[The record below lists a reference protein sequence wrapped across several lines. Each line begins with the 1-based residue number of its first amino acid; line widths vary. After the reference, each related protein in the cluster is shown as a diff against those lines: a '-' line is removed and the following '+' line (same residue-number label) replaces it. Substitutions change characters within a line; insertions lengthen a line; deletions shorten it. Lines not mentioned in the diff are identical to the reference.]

1 MKLLALAPL
10 AVAIATADAGPSPAS
25 PSPEEV
31 ARRARV
37 AVQVGE
43 QKLTVGELE
52 NRIASLPPYQA
63 ETYGATREAIVQAW
77 VDQVVVRDLVLGE
90 GARRNGLEKVPLT
103 HERLLRARSDATLR
117 ALRQQ
122 APARTA
128 AEIPAADVAAW
139 YEANKVRFDTPER
152 VNVWRILCATA
163 DEARTVA
170 AAARADLSITK
181 YQDLARDHSIDRAT
195 KYRGGNLGFLAPDG
209 TSSEAGLKVD
219 PVLVKAAAT
228 MKDGDLS
235 AEPVAEG
242 SGFAVLWRRT
252 TVTATHRTLA
262 DVEPQIRATLFRER
276 TEGAEKK
283 LIDELRAKHV
293 KDYDAEP
300 LKIIELPALDAG
312 ISLPRPLPSAR
323 K

>member
-10 AVAIATADAGPSPAS
+10 AVALATADAGPSPTV
-25 PSPEEV
+25 SPEEV

-63 ETYGATREAIVQAW
+63 ETYGATREEIVRAW

-90 GARRNGLEKVPLT
+90 GARKGGLERVPLT
-103 HERLLRARSDATLR
+103 HDRLLRARSDATLR

-122 APARTA
+122 ATARTA
-128 AEIPAADVAAW
+128 ADIPAADVAAW

-152 VNVWRILCATA
+152 INVWRILCATA

-170 AAARADLSITK
+170 AAAKADLSIPK
-181 YQDLARDHSIDRAT
+181 YQDLARDHSVDRAT

-209 TSSEAGLKVD
+209 ASSEAGLKVD
-219 PVLVKAAAT
+219 PAIVKAAVA

-235 AEPVAEG
+235 TEPVAEG

-252 TVTATHRTLA
+252 TVPATHRALA

-276 TEGAEKK
+276 TERAEKK
-283 LIDELRAKHV
+283 LIDELRAKHL

-312 ISLPRPLPSAR
+312 INLPRSVPSAR
-323 K
+323 R

>member
-10 AVAIATADAGPSPAS
+10 AVALATADAGPSPTV
-25 PSPEEV
+25 SPEEI

-63 ETYGATREAIVQAW
+63 ETYGATREEVVRAW

-90 GARRNGLEKVPLT
+90 GARRAGLEKVPLT

-122 APARTA
+122 AAARTA
-128 AEIPAADVAAW
+128 AEVPAADVAAW

-152 VNVWRILCATA
+152 INVWRILCATA

-170 AAARADLSITK
+170 AAAKADLSIPK
-181 YQDLARDHSIDRAT
+181 YQDLARDHSVDRAT

-219 PVLVKAAAT
+219 PALVKAVAA

-235 AEPVAEG
+235 SEPVAEG

-252 TVTATHRTLA
+252 TVPATHRALA

-283 LIDELRAKHV
+283 LIDELRAKHL

-312 ISLPRPLPSAR
+312 LSLPRSVPSAR
-323 K
+323 R